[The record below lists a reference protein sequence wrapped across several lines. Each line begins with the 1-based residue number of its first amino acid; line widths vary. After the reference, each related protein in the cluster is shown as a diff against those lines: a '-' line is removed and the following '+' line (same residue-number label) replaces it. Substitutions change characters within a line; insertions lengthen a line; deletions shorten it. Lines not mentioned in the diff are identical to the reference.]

1 MYWNDYRH
9 PDAFYWQWMELIE
22 KNTERLARRP
32 KQAPAQQ
39 QTLHIPSDPELYY
52 YLCGGE

>member
-1 MYWNDYRH
+1 MNTQH

-22 KNTERLARRP
+22 KNTERLARRVPKGAP
-32 KQAPAQQ
+32 KQQE
-39 QTLHIPSDPELYY
+39 LHIPSDPELYY